1 MLIRNTNQGTVV
13 GNNIRELR
21 SWSEVAQGLIAETT
35 PEAVLLRTR
44 WGIHTFGV
52 KFPID
57 IIVYDAT
64 CTVRAVRENLKPF
77 RFFFWNPQWENV
89 LELPAGTIAATR
101 TAVGDHL
108 DIGPLL

>member
-1 MLIRNTNQGTVV
+1 MIVRNSTRGTSV
-13 GNNIRELR
+13 
-21 SWSEVAQGLIAETT
+21 SESVRILTRWGETAQGLIAETT

-57 IIVYDAT
+57 VVVYDST
-64 CTVRAVRENLKPF
+64 NTVRAVCESLKPF

-89 LELPAGTIAATR
+89 LELPTGTIAATR
-101 TAVGDHL
+101 TEVGDTL
-108 DIGPLL
+108 QCE